1 MNGYLIN
8 DFLFLI
14 SPDDISVKYK
24 IDDIND
30 ISNTGSLILNSSL
43 RKYLKSIKEQID
55 NVSDKWDKYKKI
67 TNKYE
72 YINSYVQIDKM
83 NLTIPVCSYKP
94 ISRSYFKL
102 IEIMNVFKLV
112 QDVNSI
118 QSFHLAEGPGG
129 FIEAMVNYRKKTT
142 DKYYGFTLMD
152 KNQEVPKW
160 VKIQDFLK
168 KNKNI
173 NLLYGPKKDGN
184 LYYKHNLD
192 YFKEYHS
199 NKYEFMTADGGFDY
213 SVDFNHQEEN
223 SINLIFCEV
232 LYTLVMQKINGCFVL
247 KVFDTFHSLTIEI
260 LYILSYF
267 YKEVYV
273 YKPCTSRE
281 ANSEKYIICKFFKN
295 IENRNQIIEKLSERF
310 NQLNDNKLK
319 KIFNYSIHSYFIS
332 KVEEINAIYGQQQ
345 IENILLTLNYLKEG
359 ILQQKDKVE
368 KIKQTNIKKCI
379 QWCVNYEQP
388 IHHYLQDLKSC

>member
-8 DFLFLI
+8 DFLFFI
-14 SPDDISVKYK
+14 SPDDICIEYDNNS
-24 IDDIND
+24 IN
-30 ISNTGSLILNSSL
+30 NILNESL
-43 RKYLKSIKEQID
+43 RKYLKSIKEEID

-72 YINSYVQIDKM
+72 YINSYVQIDKL

-102 IEIMNVFKLV
+102 IEIINVFKLV
-112 QDVNSI
+112 DNTNSI

-129 FIEAMVNYRKKTT
+129 FIEAMVNYRKNVK

-173 NLLYGPKKDGN
+173 ILLYGPKKDGN
-184 LYYKHNLD
+184 LYFKHNLD
-192 YFKEYHS
+192 YFKEYHK

-232 LYTLVMQKINGCFVL
+232 LYTLVMQKVNGCFVL
-247 KVFDTFHSLTIEI
+247 KVFDTFHSLTVEI

-267 YKEVYV
+267 YREVYM

-281 ANSEKYIICKFFKN
+281 ANSEKYIVCKYFKDIQN
-295 IENRNQIIEKLSERF
+295 RDEIIENLSLQFHKL
-310 NQLNDNKLK
+310 NNNKIK
-319 KIFNYSIHSYFIS
+319 KIFNYSMNSHFIS
-332 KVEEINAIYGQQQ
+332 KIEEINAIYGQQQ

-359 ILQQKDKVE
+359 VLQQKDKVE

-379 QWCVNYEQP
+379 QWCISYKQP
-388 IHHYLQDLKSC
+388 FNNQLHDLKIC